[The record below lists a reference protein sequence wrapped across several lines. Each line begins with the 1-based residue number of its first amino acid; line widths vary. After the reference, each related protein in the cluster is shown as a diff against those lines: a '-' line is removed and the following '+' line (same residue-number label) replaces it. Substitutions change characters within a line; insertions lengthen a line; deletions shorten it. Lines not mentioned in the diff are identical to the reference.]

1 MTVMKLNSPMN
12 IIVDKYTD
20 RFYFMI
26 WFSNSENHKRKTILM
41 QSSVYLMIY
50 IENNANNK
58 TLEKEDDI
66 NAILSAFDDL

>member
-1 MTVMKLNSPMN
+1 
-12 IIVDKYTD
+12 
-20 RFYFMI
+20 
-26 WFSNSENHKRKTILM
+26 M